1 MKYINTLLK
10 EKSWCGD
17 TLLFYLKIKCTVF
30 VLPAHCQLFTQ
41 LNVALGRNFNGTFY
55 TEIEDKN
62 SLQEIRTMMLIP
74 IFRNV

>member
-1 MKYINTLLK
+1 MKLSQKKRAGVVTIYFTS
-10 EKSWCGD
+10 KSN
-17 TLLFYLKIKCTVF
+17 VF
-30 VLPAHCQLFTQ
+30 VLPAHCQLFIQ

-55 TEIEDKN
+55 TETDDKN